1 MVMPFDQI
9 TEGEHEQV
17 TYFSDTETGLKAIVA
32 IHDTTLGPALG
43 GTRLYEYDTEA
54 DALADAL
61 RLSAAMTYKAAAAGL
76 DLGGGKAVIMG
87 TDEMKSDPLLEAYGR
102 TIASLGGRFITS
114 VDMNTTAADMSV
126 IGRETDNVVG
136 TDGGFGDPSPVT
148 ATGIRHAIHTT
159 AEQEY
164 GRRSLDGVEIVVQ
177 GLGKVGGALVEQ
189 LAARGATVTVS
200 DLSPATVTRV
210 REEHGVDSVA
220 PEAVYDEPCDLFV
233 PAAIGGVINDETV
246 SRLACDAVVG
256 VANNSLAE
264 RRHAVALEE
273 RGVTYVPDYVANAG
287 GLVTVEQEYRG
298 GSMATARELVTE
310 IGDRLETMFER
321 ARAKDTTLLAAAE
334 TYAERR
340 LADEGG
346 KRDWSAATMPC

>member
-1 MVMPFDQI
+1 MPFDQI
-9 TEGEHEQV
+9 TEGDHEQV

-43 GTRLYEYDTEA
+43 GTRLYDYETEA

-61 RLSAAMTYKAAAAGL
+61 QLSEAMTYKAAAAGL
-76 DLGGGKAVIMG
+76 DLGGGKAVILG
-87 TDEMKSDPLLEAYGR
+87 GEKVKSGPLLEAYGR
-102 TIASLGGRFITS
+102 IIASLGGRFVTS

-136 TDGGFGDPSPVT
+136 TDNGFGDPSPVT

-159 AEQEY
+159 VEQEY
-164 GRRSLDGVEIVVQ
+164 GRRSLDGVEVVVQ
-177 GLGKVGGALVEQ
+177 GLGKVGGALVKQ
-189 LAARGATVTVS
+189 LTAHGATVTVS
-200 DLSPATVTRV
+200 DLSPATVTRF

-233 PAAIGGVINDETV
+233 PAAIGGVIDDDTV
-246 SRLACDAVVG
+246 SRLSCDAVVG
-256 VANNSLAE
+256 VANNSLAK
-264 RRHAVALEE
+264 RRHAVALDEQD
-273 RGVTYVPDYVANAG
+273 VTYVPDYVANAG

-298 GSMATARELVTE
+298 GSMATAQELVTE

-321 ARAKDTTLLAAAE
+321 ADAEDTTLLAAAE
-334 TYAERR
+334 TYAEQR
-340 LADEGG
+340 LTEESG
-346 KRDWSAATMPC
+346 KHDWTAATMPC